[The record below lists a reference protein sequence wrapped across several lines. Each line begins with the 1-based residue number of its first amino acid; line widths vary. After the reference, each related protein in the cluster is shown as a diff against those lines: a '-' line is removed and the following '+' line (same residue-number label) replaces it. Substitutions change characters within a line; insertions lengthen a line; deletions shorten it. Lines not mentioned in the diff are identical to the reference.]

1 MNSTIGW
8 DGDVTVTVTAP
19 SRKSYKF
26 DINRRGLRFKVRF
39 IGDKYEE
46 KKYKS
51 RN

>member
-26 DINRRGLRFKVRF
+26 DINRRSLRFKVRF